1 METVTN
7 DTLKSLSENIRYTG
21 DAPESL
27 QQMAA
32 LDARYLKDLKIN
44 VGNAL
49 AFDTLSE
56 KESSLLALSVA
67 INEKSKSLIAAF
79 TQRAIEKGAT
89 EAEISETWACTS
101 LLNVNNVFY
110 RFRHFTKKEF
120 YTTTPAGIKMTIM
133 GNPVMGKE
141 FFELMSLAVSAL
153 NGCELCVNAHE
164 ESLIRMGSSQQR
176 IYDAIRLAANIR
188 GLVIWF

>member
-1 METVTN
+1 METIVN
-7 DTLKSLSENIRYTG
+7 DTLKGLTENIRYT
-21 DAPESL
+21 DEAPESL
-27 QQMAA
+27 QQMAK

-67 INEKSKSLIAAF
+67 INEKSKSLIASF

>member
-1 METVTN
+1 METIMN
-7 DTLKSLSENIRYTG
+7 DTIKGLTNNIRYTEEV
-21 DAPESL
+21 PESL
-27 QQMAA
+27 HQMAA

-49 AFDTLSE
+49 AYETLSG

-67 INEKSKSLIAAF
+67 INEKSKGLIAAF
-79 TQRAIEKGAT
+79 TQRAIENGAT
-89 EAEISETWACTS
+89 DAEISETWACTS

-120 YTTTPAGIKMTIM
+120 YTATPAGIKMTIM

-164 ESLIRMGSSQQR
+164 ESLIRMGTSQQR
-176 IYDAIRLAANIR
+176 IYDAIRLAANIK
-188 GLVIWF
+188 GLVVFF